1 MSGFST
7 YNAMPIQMQETVPA
21 IQSSKDSHSPSQP
34 PKPCKRGGMTSRR
47 TSGRNNARHQ
57 MILDSVIEKKESVPL
72 TAFAVP
78 ARVFYEN
85 ESCVVINVEIE
96 CDLT

>member
-1 MSGFST
+1 
-7 YNAMPIQMQETVPA
+7 
-21 IQSSKDSHSPSQP
+21 
-34 PKPCKRGGMTSRR
+34 MTSRR

-57 MILDSVIEKKESVPL
+57 MILDSVIEKKESAPL

-78 ARVFYEN
+78 ARIFYEN